1 MKIASA
7 LVTATA
13 LLVLTLAT
21 PAEALGSVELG
32 PSARVTL
39 PNGPMG
45 VATPK
50 AQWGIDAKHPVLSHP
65 KSVLGKQPLAGET
78 GKGLDTFGK

>member
-21 PAEALGSVELG
+21 SAEALGGVEQG
-32 PSARVTL
+32 PSASVTL

-45 VATPK
+45 ITTPK
-50 AQWGIDAKHPVLSHP
+50 AQWGLGAKHPVLSHP
-65 KSVLGKQPLAGET
+65 KSVLGKQPLARGT
-78 GKGLDTFGK
+78 DKGIDTFGK